1 MDLKSYQK
9 ISIQGLAIKDKSIAA
24 LSHRTLG
31 LCGEAGA
38 ISNTVKKA
46 IRDNNGRLTDA
57 DKALL
62 CEKLGDTLFYIVGL
76 ADFADIP
83 LEKIMQTNADKTKMF
98 IESRKL

>member
-1 MDLKSYQK
+1 MDLNSYRK

-31 LCGEAGA
+31 LSGEAGA
-38 ISNTVKKA
+38 ISHAVKKA
-46 IRDNNGRLTDA
+46 IRDNNGQLSDA

-62 CEKLGDTLFYIVGL
+62 CEKLGETLFYIVAL
-76 ADFADIP
+76 ADFADIE
-83 LEKIMQTNADKTKMF
+83 LEKIMQTSVDKTKKF